1 MLQTK
6 PQDRV
11 TSYELKKLINKCD
24 IEKDTIEL
32 SPSSHFW
39 NKQVI
44 FQIIITFFLFIL
56 NVFLGKK

>member
-32 SPSSHFW
+32 SPSSNFW
-39 NKQVI
+39 NKEVI
-44 FQIIITFFLFIL
+44 F
-56 NVFLGKK
+56 

>member
-6 PQDRV
+6 PQDRI
-11 TSYELKKLINKCD
+11 TSNELKKLINKCD

-39 NKQVI
+39 NKEVI
-44 FQIIITFFLFIL
+44 F
-56 NVFLGKK
+56 